1 MPAVQQRFKT
11 QAAPWA
17 GLPGLFPGLLPA
29 LSLAALAPAAAWAA
43 NALLELRL
51 APGVGPGWM
60 PGAIGGLFAWVWVL
74 ALAPMVEE
82 AVMRPLFQTGLRQQ
96 LGRIQR
102 FGWGASIDW
111 CGHAANAGTALMF
124 ALLHVPANGLAAL
137 WWLLPALAIGE
148 VWRRSASWPQCVLL
162 HAWFNASLAAVTV
175 LNR

>member
-11 QAAPWA
+11 HAAPWA
-17 GLPGLFPGLLPA
+17 GSPVLLPA

-43 NALLELRL
+43 YTLLELRL
-51 APGVGPGWM
+51 APGADPGWM
-60 PGAIGGLFAWVWVL
+60 PGATGGLVAWVWVL

-102 FGWGASIDW
+102 QGWGTSNDW
-111 CGHAANAGTALMF
+111 RGYAANAGTALVF
-124 ALLHVPANGLAAL
+124 AMLHVPANGVAAL
-137 WWLLPALAIGE
+137 WWLLPAVAIGE
-148 VWRRSASWPQCVLL
+148 VWRRSASWPLCVLL
-162 HAWFNASLAAVTV
+162 HAWFNANLAAVTV